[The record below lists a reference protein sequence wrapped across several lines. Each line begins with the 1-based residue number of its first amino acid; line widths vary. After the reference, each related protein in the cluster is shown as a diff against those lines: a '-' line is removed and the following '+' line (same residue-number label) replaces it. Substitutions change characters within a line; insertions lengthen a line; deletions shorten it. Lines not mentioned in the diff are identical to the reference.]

1 MIPGYATVMAA
12 SANDRRDL
20 FVGAG
25 NRLGTVEQN
34 IEKDFWVCWTLDAL
48 FNDLAAGGPRLLFKG
63 GTSLS
68 KGYGLIERF
77 SEDIDTTVFR
87 DDIGQHAT
95 VEELEELSGKKR
107 NARL

>member
-1 MIPGYATVMAA
+1 MTEGFPTVLAA
-12 SANDRRDL
+12 EARDRRDL

-25 NRLGTVEQN
+25 NRLGTAEQN

-48 FNDLAAGGPRLLFKG
+48 FNNLPAGGPRLLFKG

-77 SEDIDTTVFR
+77 SEDVDTSPSFAKTS
-87 DDIGQHAT
+87 I
-95 VEELEELSGKKR
+95 
-107 NARL
+107 NRLPSKSSRY